1 MKKWFVFALMGLV
14 TACGA
19 DSGATESAA
28 TGAGETGAE
37 VAKAA
42 FEKVFTRGKVTE
54 VRETEMAGV
63 LELTINGSDTL
74 YMSDDGRFLFNG
86 KMLELRDGDVIDP
99 VEERLAK
106 VRTEGIKT
114 LDAEDLITYQAEDE
128 KHEVYVF
135 TDITCGY
142 CRKLHRHIEEFQQAG
157 VTVHYLAFPRGG
169 ESSPA
174 TDPMRHIWCADDPRK
189 ALTDAKLSETLSESE
204 LKEDCAAV
212 VMEQY
217 ELGIEFGVRGTPA
230 IYTTDGQQLG
240 GYLAPQ
246 DLLSRLEAA
255 GS

>member
-1 MKKWFVFALMGLV
+1 MKKWFVIALVGLV

-19 DSGATESAA
+19 DSGATDNGSAK
-28 TGAGETGAE
+28 TGEAGAD

-54 VRETEMAGV
+54 VRETQMPGV

-86 KMLELRDGDVIDP
+86 TMLELRDGEVIDP

-106 VRTEGIKT
+106 VRGAGIKK
-114 LDAEDLITYQAEDE
+114 LDESELITYEAEDE
-128 KHEVYVF
+128 KYEVYVF

-142 CRKLHRHIEEFQQAG
+142 CRKLHRHIEEFQQEG

-174 TDPMRHIWCADDPRK
+174 TEPMRHIWCADDPK
-189 ALTDAKLSETLSESE
+189 QALTDAKLSETLSEAE
-204 LKEDCAAV
+204 LKDDCAGL

-217 ELGIEFGVRGTPA
+217 ELGLEFGVRGTPA
-230 IYTTDGQQLG
+230 IYTAEGKQLG
-240 GYLAPQ
+240 GYITPE
-246 DLLSRLEAA
+246 DMLSRLGAS